1 MAKKYILFIILNGIL
16 CGTPYAQTT
25 LNIQSDVVISD
36 DAATTLREG
45 NLKVRGSLV
54 VGEGYAP
61 GLYSA
66 GIAGGS
72 AGGDYSMAVG
82 RYSNAGDTGG
92 IALGESADAMGQ
104 YAIAYGRGT
113 ISYGGGGIAF
123 GEFAKAY
130 SSKVVA
136 MGYCA
141 EVSGRYS
148 VSIGL
153 NSNVGYNCENA
164 IVVGTNAEA
173 VNASNGIAIG
183 VSSAVSAISSLAVGA
198 VASASAYASTAVGY
212 YASASAVY
220 SSSFGCRTTSKSYMQ
235 TTIGAYNDDSQAE
248 SVSRWIDTDPIFVVG
263 NGKDEENRSNAM
275 VIYKSGDAK
284 LNGKI
289 TANSVVVTE
298 PSGGI
303 SMGIFGRQE

>member
-1 MAKKYILFIILNGIL
+1 MR
-16 CGTPYAQTT
+16 
-25 LNIQSDVVISD
+25 DVVRPNHAEYPERRGYIERRRN
-36 DAATTLREG
+36 DAQG
-45 NLKVRGSLV
+45 GQFK
-54 VGEGYAP
+54 GEGVF
-61 GLYSA
+61 GCRR
-66 GIAGGS
+66 GIRARFVQCGNSGRKR
-72 AGGDYSMAVG
+72 GRRLLDGRG

-263 NGKDEENRSNAM
+263 NGKDEENRFNAM

-298 PSGGI
+298 PSDGI

>member
-66 GIAGGS
+66 GIA
-72 AGGDYSMAVG
+72 
-82 RYSNAGDTGG
+82 GG

-248 SVSRWIDTDPIFVVG
+248 RVSRWIDTDPIFVVG